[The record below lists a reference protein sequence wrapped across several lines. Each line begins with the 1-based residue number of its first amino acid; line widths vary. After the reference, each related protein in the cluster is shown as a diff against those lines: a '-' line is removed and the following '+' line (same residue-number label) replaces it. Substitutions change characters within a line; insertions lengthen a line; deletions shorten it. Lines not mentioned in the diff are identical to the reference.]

1 MFVKEELA
9 ILSFFEFFKELGA
22 KFFPL
27 TFAQF
32 RNTFF
37 HGF

>member
-1 MFVKEELA
+1 MFVKEEFA
-9 ILSFFEFFKELGA
+9 ILSFFEFFKELDA
-22 KFFPL
+22 KFSPL

-32 RNTFF
+32 HNTFF